1 MSYDGMFTHAMI
13 HELTEELANGR
24 VSKVQQPYKN
34 ELILTIRSNRKS
46 KKLLLSAHPQY
57 ARVHLTEMAYENPT
71 NAPQFCMVLRKYIEG
86 AHLEKIEQI
95 ENSDGVIFATPEYDH
110 APPAALSNALAWL
123 TYGVYPF
130 VSKPVLVTGASY
142 GTLGSSRAQTQLRQ
156 MVRAPETRANV
167 MPGADFL
174 LNHSL
179 QAFDEE
185 GNLVDQEKVELLDAL
200 MKDFITY
207 IDVNA
212 QLVDAIAANKKA
224 AVEHSWDQ
232 P

>member
-1 MSYDGMFTHAMI
+1 
-13 HELTEELANGR
+13 
-24 VSKVQQPYKN
+24 
-34 ELILTIRSNRKS
+34 
-46 KKLLLSAHPQY
+46 
-57 ARVHLTEMAYENPT
+57 
-71 NAPQFCMVLRKYIEG
+71 
-86 AHLEKIEQI
+86 
-95 ENSDGVIFATPEYDH
+95 
-110 APPAALSNALAWL
+110 
-123 TYGVYPF
+123 
-130 VSKPVLVTGASY
+130 
-142 GTLGSSRAQTQLRQ
+142 

>member
-1 MSYDGMFTHAMI
+1 MKKIIAIVGNNADKST
-13 HELTEELANGR
+13 
-24 VSKVQQPYKN
+24 
-34 ELILTIRSNRKS
+34 NRK
-46 KKLLLSAHPQY
+46 LIQY
-57 ARVHLTEMAYENPT
+57 IAKRYT
-71 NAPQFCMVLRKYIEG
+71 NLADIKIMEVRDFPMFNKPADMVLPEFVK
-86 AHLEKIEQI
+86 EKIEQI

-207 IDVNA
+207 IDVNV

>member
-1 MSYDGMFTHAMI
+1 MKKIIAIVGNNADKST
-13 HELTEELANGR
+13 
-24 VSKVQQPYKN
+24 
-34 ELILTIRSNRKS
+34 NRK
-46 KKLLLSAHPQY
+46 LIQY
-57 ARVHLTEMAYENPT
+57 IAKRYT
-71 NAPQFCMVLRKYIEG
+71 NLADIKIMEVRDFPMFNKPADMVLPEFVK
-86 AHLEKIEQI
+86 EKIEQI
-95 ENSDGVIFATPEYDH
+95 ENSDGVIFATSEYDH

>member
-1 MSYDGMFTHAMI
+1 MKKIIAIVGNNADKST
-13 HELTEELANGR
+13 
-24 VSKVQQPYKN
+24 
-34 ELILTIRSNRKS
+34 NRK
-46 KKLLLSAHPQY
+46 LIQY
-57 ARVHLTEMAYENPT
+57 IAKRYT
-71 NAPQFCMVLRKYIEG
+71 NLADIKIMEVRDFPMFNKPADMVLPEFVK
-86 AHLEKIEQI
+86 EKIEQI

-185 GNLVDQEKVELLDAL
+185 GNLVDQEKAELLDAL